1 MREIFFIN
9 VKTFI
14 ILWLGQL
21 FSSVGS
27 GMTYFT
33 LTLWVWQKTES
44 ATAVALILVFYQLPQ
59 VIITPLTGILVD
71 RTSRKQLLIISD
83 TGSAFCTIFVGILAF
98 LGILQLW
105 HIYLI
110 ASVIGCF
117 GNIQGLTY
125 STLIPLI
132 LPEKHHTRA
141 SSMGSMVVY
150 GAGIISPAL
159 AGILF
164 PVIDLFGITLIDM
177 VTFAIALITVL
188 IINIP
193 DTVKQFQENV
203 NHLHN
208 LTFGFRYIYSHPKL
222 LNMVIMVSLF
232 SFFNDISETLY
243 QPMILAKTDGN
254 SQILGLVVAGGGI
267 GGVVGGII
275 ISIWGGFKQRSRGI
289 VTGFF
294 GSGLSMLILGLI
306 SIPGLWIITR
316 FTWSFHHPLMMS
328 SYMAI
333 WYAKTSTEIQGR
345 VLAVDYLIGIVVT
358 TCASLTA
365 GILGDRA
372 APLCERIFEP
382 LMESQLSLTSGN
394 GMALLIGISGIIVTI
409 MSLVVSKV
417 KLDH

>member
-33 LTLWVWQKTES
+33 LTLWIWQKTES
-44 ATAVALILVFYQLPQ
+44 ATAVALILIFYQLPQ
-59 VIITPLTGILVD
+59 IIITPLAGILVD
-71 RTSRKQLLIISD
+71 RISRKQLLIISD
-83 TGSAFCTIFVGILAF
+83 TGSAFCTISVGILAF
-98 LGILQLW
+98 FGILQVW

-110 ASVIGCF
+110 ASIIGCF
-117 GNIQGLTY
+117 GNIQSLTY

-132 LPEKHHTRA
+132 LPEKHYTRA
-141 SSMGSMVVY
+141 SSMGSMVAY

-164 PVIDLFGITLIDM
+164 PLVGLLGITLIDM
-177 VTFAIALITVL
+177 ITFAIALFCIL

-193 DTVKQFQENV
+193 DTINSDQKNV
-203 NHLHN
+203 NHLNN
-208 LTFGFRYIYSHPKL
+208 LTFGFRYIYSHPEL
-222 LNMVIMVSLF
+222 LKMVIVVSLF
-232 SFFNDISETLY
+232 SFFNDIGETLY
-243 QPMILAKTDGN
+243 QPMILAKTNGN
-254 SQILGLVVAGGGI
+254 SQILGFVVAAGGI
-267 GGVVGGII
+267 GGVVGGMI

-289 VTGFF
+289 LTGFF

-306 SIPGLWIITR
+306 SIPSLWIVTR
-316 FTWSFHHPLMMS
+316 FTWLFHQPLMMS

-333 WYAKTSTEIQGR
+333 WYAKIPHHLQGR
-345 VLAVDYLIGIVVT
+345 VFGADYLIGIIVT

-365 GILGDRA
+365 GILGDR
-372 APLCERIFEP
+372 IFESF
-382 LMESQLSLTSGN
+382 MKSEFSLTSGSPM
-394 GMALLIGISGIIVTI
+394 GLLIGISAMIII
-409 MSLVVSKV
+409 LLSLVASRF
-417 KLDH
+417 KLDNKKHND